1 MALGGSRRHVVGRIL
16 REGMMTALAG
26 TVLGAIGA
34 VFVGRLLQG
43 AVYGIQS
50 SNPIPFIA
58 VAVTLLL
65 AALVACLVPARRA
78 ASVDPIVALRRN

>member
-34 VFVGRLLQG
+34 AFVGRLLQG
-43 AVYGIQS
+43 AVYGIQP

-65 AALVACLVPARRA
+65 AALAACLVPARRA